1 MRQQICSWN
10 RKHSI
15 CNVCAALQWW
25 YFLLLETWPQTENFN
40 FHFRQI
46 VEDIFAQEKRWP
58 LDRVEF
64 CTYDPL
70 MHGFYI
76 SPSNI
81 IDIRPATFI
90 MYKNA
95 KFFALFFTW
104 MFNLKSPDQFFISL
118 NLFNQYQWCDVM
130 LINFVSSMDTETSYQ
145 QFLPLS
151 CQLNIDNSLDIV
163 CVHNL

>member
-1 MRQQICSWN
+1 MFMKPKTFNLQRFRCFAMVIFSNGWN
-10 RKHSI
+10 RAT
-15 CNVCAALQWW
+15 NW
-25 YFLLLETWPQTENFN
+25 YCN

-95 KFFALFFTW
+95 KFFALFFSW
-104 MFNLKSPDQFFISL
+104 MFNPKSADQLFISL
-118 NLFNQYQWCDVM
+118 NLFNQLCDIM
-130 LINFVSSMDTETSYQ
+130 LINFSVPRIRKPHISNSSPCRANWILT
-145 QFLPLS
+145 
-151 CQLNIDNSLDIV
+151 I
-163 CVHNL
+163 H